1 MKALAPVLLL
11 SPHNIVFLSPGSMDH
26 GHQAQGLRNVSGV
39 LTKIEFPPATCVTV
53 SVCRDTC
60 HRETLLVYC
69 KAFYPRFL
77 PNVNRSIN

>member
-11 SPHNIVFLSPGSMDH
+11 SPHNIVLSSPGSLDP

-53 SVCRDTC
+53 SVCIVHC
-60 HRETLLVYC
+60 E
-69 KAFYPRFL
+69 AFCSRFL